1 MRNDGPAT
9 SAAAWAGAIVRLDPQ
24 DRARVLGKL
33 LGFVGPLALAV
44 LGDGAFAKYLRFAR
58 KAFVPVT
65 LEDASR
71 ATAGQIH
78 ELLRY
83 VQQSHPAMVR
93 ERSRSFFTCQVVHN
107 AVSVAPTT
115 T

>member
-1 MRNDGPAT
+1 MRKDVPRV
-9 SAAAWAGAIVRLDPQ
+9 SAAAWASAIVRLDAQ

-71 ATAGQIH
+71 ATVGQIH

-83 VQQSHPAMVR
+83 VQQSHPAVVL
-93 ERSRSFFTCQVVHN
+93 ERL
-107 AVSVAPTT
+107 SVTRKCPVTNPA
-115 T
+115 